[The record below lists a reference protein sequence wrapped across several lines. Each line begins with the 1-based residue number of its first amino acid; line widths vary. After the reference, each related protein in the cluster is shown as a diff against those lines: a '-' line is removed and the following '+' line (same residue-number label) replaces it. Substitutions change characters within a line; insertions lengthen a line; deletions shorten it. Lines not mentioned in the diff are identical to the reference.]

1 LKASKDPWSENAW
14 HWPAAC
20 SQPAA
25 ATPSPA
31 SRQRRPSQRRL
42 LHIPGFS
49 SFPEDPLVGAYTAT
63 ARIQAATRPHRRP
76 AAARTRNPRPGCGLA
91 ACSPI
96 KSPGGWG
103 RHRGWAGCLEHRET
117 ITVDPDGTVTIE
129 ARFTTDSEDE
139 LYEGDGGWIVVESV
153 EIDDDEQER
162 FHLVADAVF
171 PPEVQLPANYAVP
184 GDADTDLYLQFPTT
198 VTIEDRPDGVYYHF
212 HRRYPGRG
220 WAQIEALREL
230 LVEEKLK
237 KLQDTPLEEY
247 TRQDYVLVLRSYAD
261 FEAVKMLTFARA
273 AFLEVTPNAP
283 QDTWLKVHAAIHEF
297 KGELEADRIA
307 RLMEIEDEQERD
319 EALDAEGKRW
329 EERNLKRL
337 QDVVREHCG
346 YGGRQMSDF
355 LRHYERNRRFFEIT
369 GDLGD
374 DAFEITVVLPGTIV
388 GSNADS
394 TEGNRATW
402 KFSGQ
407 RFRDRDLEL
416 MATSRLDYE

>member
-1 LKASKDPWSENAW
+1 MGKSRINLMPV
-14 HWPAAC
+14 AAF
-20 SQPAA
+20 
-25 ATPSPA
+25 TMT
-31 SRQRRPSQRRL
+31 L
-42 LHIPGFS
+42 
-49 SFPEDPLVGAYTAT
+49 
-63 ARIQAATRPHRRP
+63 
-76 AAARTRNPRPGCGLA
+76 GL
-91 ACSPI
+91 
-96 KSPGGWG
+96 
-103 RHRGWAGCLEHRET
+103 AGCLEHRET

-139 LYEGDGGWIVVESV
+139 LYEGDAMPSPAGGWIVVESV
-153 EIDDDEQER
+153 EIDDDEKER
-162 FHLVADAVF
+162 FHLVAEAVF
-171 PPEVQLPANYAVP
+171 PPEVHLPADYAVP

-307 RLMEIEDEQERD
+307 RLMEIEDEQQRTQ
-319 EALDAEGKRW
+319 ALDAEGKRW

-407 RFRDRDLEL
+407 RFRDRDVEL